1 MASFDRSTAT
11 LWFRH
16 RSNGQ
21 GPDKLPTA
29 LILWPMLG
37 WRVLAPQPRPRELN
51 IAQKAVL
58 GMLEVGLKLDPIAE
72 QLALDRDLTAL
83 IILELA
89 QLGLADILGQPT
101 AKGLAALE
109 KQRLEPEDET
119 VVGWVFSDACT
130 GKVWPAFVA
139 ADLPVAATELDPE
152 GWQQLVP
159 SRGSG
164 KPYRAFTMLPKPQS
178 LQLVRPRDVD
188 VLTAARSQ
196 RRSDRFDD
204 VPLADRQVAPHQV
217 SFIAN
222 QPEPFLLATRC
233 IREADGEW
241 SVHDPIRGGESRELR
256 KLLEA
261 RLDEHPGLR
270 AWLGHVIAGDTMA
283 SDLQSLKQQAAW
295 EIETALTI
303 RIREQPDIHAALVA
317 MQRAILECQ
326 HLQAPEDKWNDAIV
340 KTQIAIEGA
349 LLEALPK
356 QLAQQTLSRF
366 PLRVGKNE
374 DPDFNA
380 QLIEQT
386 AGDLGFRTP
395 LPTGL
400 VKVRGGKVQSVLES
414 GTGTVRPVLLASLF
428 AAAAHE
434 QHPLRRLANPHP
446 DILERIHQLGDWRDP
461 ASHYTRR
468 KRGQSAKNRPT
479 LEELKTGART
489 AIEITRHLLLE
500 P

>member
-1 MASFDRSTAT
+1 MASFDRSTST

-16 RSNGQ
+16 RSTGQ
-21 GPDKLPTA
+21 GPEKPRTA
-29 LILWPMLG
+29 LILWPMFG

-51 IAQKAVL
+51 LAQKAVL

-83 IILELA
+83 VILELA

-109 KQRLEPEDET
+109 RERLEPEDET

-139 ADLPVAATELDPE
+139 ADLPVAATELDAE

-188 VLTAARSQ
+188 VLAAARSQ
-196 RRSDRFDD
+196 RRRDRFDD
-204 VPLADRQVAPHQV
+204 VPLADRTVAPQQV

-233 IREADGEW
+233 IRDADGEW

-270 AWLGHVIAGDTMA
+270 AWLGHVIAGDVTA
-283 SDLQSLKQQAAW
+283 DDLQSLKQQAAW

-317 MQRAILECQ
+317 MQRALLECQ
-326 HLQAPEDKWNDAIV
+326 KLHAPDDKWNDAIV
-340 KTQIAIEGA
+340 KTQIAVEGA

-356 QLAQQTLSRF
+356 QLRDQTRDRF
-366 PLRVGKNE
+366 RLRVGKNE

-386 AGDLGFRTP
+386 ARDLGFRTP

-400 VKVRGGKVQSVLES
+400 VKVRGGKVLFVLES

-434 QHPLRRLANPHP
+434 QHPMRRLAKSHP
-446 DILERIHQLGDWRDP
+446 DILERIHQLGAWRDP

-468 KRGQSAKNRPT
+468 KSGKGTKNRPT
-479 LEELKTGART
+479 LEELKEGART
-489 AIEITRHLLLE
+489 AIEITRQLLLE
-500 P
+500 T